1 MKRTISMQIAD
12 LYSQYAKQFALGEPK
27 SDQMTMQGFMK
38 QLAERGLLF
47 ENLSWQEWYRHVHL
61 VDKPDYIR
69 EASFYQCKLLL
80 TAMSRLE
87 QFSRGVMENMR
98 RQGVLLAILER
109 LNVLARS
116 GYEGDSGKLDLA
128 WR

>member
-12 LYSQYAKQFALGEPK
+12 LYSQYAKQFALGEPR
-27 SDQMTMQGFMK
+27 SDQMTMQGFVK

-47 ENLSWQEWYRHVHL
+47 DNLSWQEWYRHVHL

-116 GYEGDSGKLDLA
+116 GYEGGSGKLDLA
-128 WR
+128 